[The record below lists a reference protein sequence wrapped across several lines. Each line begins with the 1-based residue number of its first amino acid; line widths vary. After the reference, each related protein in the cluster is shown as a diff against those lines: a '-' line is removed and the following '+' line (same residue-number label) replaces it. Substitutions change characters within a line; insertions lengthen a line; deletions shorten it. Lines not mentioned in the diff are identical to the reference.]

1 MDRNPAVEPDDVP
14 GGDAREAV
22 RRFFAPDGP
31 LARALGPSFEPRPE
45 QRVMAEAVL
54 AALQTDHLALIEA
67 GTGTGKS
74 LAYLVPAALYDGRT
88 VISTFTRHLQDQ
100 LATKDVPLVE
110 RALGRP
116 LEAIVMKGMANYLCR
131 RRLDAYL
138 RSAAVP
144 AEHDPRLAAL
154 LAWSRETQTGDRAE
168 LPWLRDDDPLW
179 REVQSGADVRLGS
192 RCPHFDHCFVTQLRR
207 RAAKARLI
215 IVNHHLFF
223 ADLAVPDESPSR
235 VLPAWDAVVF
245 DEAHELEDAAAGF
258 FGARVSSRRV
268 ELLRADAARRL
279 QSLGLGGR
287 SGTSGDRRAALDR
300 LDEAVR
306 DVGRLGERLAE
317 LAGGPAEGEGA
328 GRRAPLGEALTA
340 EEIGALYRAAD
351 DALERV
357 ERQLRTL
364 GEGDDELALLAVRC
378 AALRNDL
385 AEVMEGDDEAHVTWI
400 EPPRARS
407 LPPGPVPGSGRRKR
421 RGRGGAAEEEVRLP
435 PGLVLGRTPL
445 DIASLLQERL
455 YARGG
460 PVVFTSATLADHRG
474 FGFVRRR
481 FGLPAD
487 ALELRLA
494 SPFDFERQALLYV
507 PDDLPEPGESGYR
520 EALLART
527 AALLEQTG
535 GGALLLYTSFRNQ
548 RWMAEALRALG
559 WEDLL
564 VQGEAPRHVLLERLR
579 AERDAVLL
587 ATASFWQGVDVA
599 GDALRLVVIDKLPFD
614 VPDDPL
620 VRARIERIRRQGG
633 QPFGEYQ
640 VPVATLALR
649 QGFGR
654 LIRSR
659 RDRGIVAILDVR
671 LHRRRYGRAFLE
683 ALPKCAEARTLEQV
697 DTWWRG
703 TPPGRDEV

>member
-1 MDRNPAVEPDDVP
+1 MDPNPTAVPDDGP
-14 GGDAREAV
+14 ADDPREVV

-31 LARALGPSFEPRPE
+31 LARALGPSFEARPE
-45 QRVMAEAVL
+45 QRAMAETVL
-54 AALQTDHLALIEA
+54 AALQTDRLALVEA

-74 LAYLVPAALYDGRT
+74 LAYLVPAALYGGRT
-88 VISTFTRHLQDQ
+88 VVSTFTRHLQDQ
-100 LATKDVPLVE
+100 LATKDVPLIE

-116 LEAIVMKGMANYLCR
+116 LEAIVMKGMSNYLCR

-144 AEHDPRLAAL
+144 AEHDPRLSAL
-154 LAWSRETQTGDRAE
+154 AAWSRETQTGDRAE

-192 RCPHFDHCFVTQLRR
+192 RCPHFDRCFVTQLRR

-215 IVNHHLFF
+215 LVNHHLFF

-258 FGARVSSRRV
+258 FGARVSSRRI
-268 ELLRADAARRL
+268 EMFRADTARRL
-279 QSLGLGGR
+279 QSLGLGARRG
-287 SGTSGDRRAALDR
+287 SSGDRRTVLDR

-306 DVGRLGERLAE
+306 DLGRLGTRLAE
-317 LAGGPAEGEGA
+317 LAGGPAAGEGA

-340 EEIGALYRAAD
+340 EEIAALYRAAD

-364 GEGDDELALLAVRC
+364 GEGDDELALLAARC
-378 AALRNDL
+378 GALRRDL
-385 AEVMEGDDEAHVTWI
+385 AEVMRGDDEAHVTWI
-400 EPPRARS
+400 EPPRTPPRS
-407 LPPGPVPGSGRRKR
+407 GSDPESGRRTR
-421 RGRGGAAEEEVRLP
+421 RGRGGAAEDEVRLP

-455 YARGG
+455 YARGV

-474 FGFVRRR
+474 FDFVRRR
-481 FGLPAD
+481 FGLPAG
-487 ALELRLA
+487 AVELRLA

-507 PDDLPEPGESGYR
+507 PDDLPEPGEAGYR

-527 AALLEQTG
+527 AALLDLTG

-548 RWMAEALRALG
+548 RWMADALRAAG
-559 WEDLL
+559 REHLL
-564 VQGEAPRHVLLERLR
+564 VQGEAPRHLLLERLR
-579 AERDAVLL
+579 RERDAVLL

-620 VRARIERIRRQGG
+620 VRARIDRIRRQGG
-633 QPFGEYQ
+633 QPFVEYQ
-640 VPVATLALR
+640 VPAAALTLR

-671 LHRRRYGRAFLE
+671 LHRRRYGRAFWE
-683 ALPKCAEARTLEQV
+683 ALPRCAEARTWEQV
-697 DTWWRG
+697 EVWWRG
-703 TPPGRDEV
+703 RPT

>member
-1 MDRNPAVEPDDVP
+1 MRRDSAKPDD
-14 GGDAREAV
+14 GTGDDPREAV
-22 RRFFAPDGP
+22 RRFFASDGP

-45 QRVMAEAVL
+45 QLAMAEAVL

-74 LAYLVPAALYDGRT
+74 LAYLVPAALHEGRT

-116 LEAIVMKGMANYLCR
+116 LEAIVMKGMANYLCL
-131 RRLDAYL
+131 RRLDACV

-144 AEHDPRLAAL
+144 PEHDPRLAAL
-154 LAWSRETQTGDRAE
+154 LSWSRETETGDRAE

-192 RCPHFDHCFVTQLRR
+192 RCPHFDRCFVTRLRR
-207 RAAKARLI
+207 RAAKAHLI
-215 IVNHHLFF
+215 VVNHHLFF
-223 ADLAVPDESPSR
+223 ADLAVPEESPSR

-258 FGARVSSRRV
+258 FGVRVSSRRV
-268 ELLRADAARRL
+268 EQFRADVARRL
-279 QSLGLGGR
+279 QSLGLGSRGA
-287 SGTSGDRRAALDR
+287 TSGDRNAALDR

-317 LAGGPAEGEGA
+317 LAAGTTDGGDGA

-340 EEIGALYRAAD
+340 EEIRASYRATD
-351 DALERV
+351 DALDRV
-357 ERQLRTL
+357 EQRLRAL
-364 GEGDDELALLAVRC
+364 GEGDDELALLAARC
-378 AALRNDL
+378 RTLRDDL

-400 EPPRARS
+400 EPPRSDAIA
-407 LPPGPVPGSGRRKR
+407 GPAPERGRRSR
-421 RGRGGAAEEEVRLP
+421 RGRGTAEKEVRLP

-455 YARGG
+455 YARGN

-474 FGFVRRR
+474 FDFVRRR

-487 ALELRLA
+487 AFELRLA
-494 SPFDFERQALLYV
+494 SPFDFERQAMLYV
-507 PDDLPEPGESGYR
+507 PDDLPEPGEAGYR

-527 AALLEQTG
+527 AALLELTG

-548 RWMAEALRALG
+548 RWMSAALRALG
-559 WEDLL
+559 REDLL

-579 AERDAVLL
+579 SARDAVLL

-599 GDALRLVVIDKLPFD
+599 GEALRLVVIDKLPFD

-620 VRARIERIRRQGG
+620 VRARIERIRRAGG
-633 QPFGEYQ
+633 NPFTEYQ
-640 VPVATLALR
+640 VPAAALALR

-654 LIRSR
+654 LIRSA
-659 RDRGIVAILDVR
+659 RDRGIVGILDVR

-683 ALPKCAEARTLEQV
+683 ALPRCAEARTLEQV
-697 DTWWRG
+697 EAWWRG
-703 TPPGRDEV
+703 AAPALGET

>member
-1 MDRNPAVEPDDVP
+1 MDRNPAAAPDDVP
-14 GGDAREAV
+14 ADDPREAV

-31 LARALGPSFEPRPE
+31 LARTLGPSFEPRPE

-54 AALQTDHLALIEA
+54 SALQTDQLALIEA

-74 LAYLVPAALYDGRT
+74 LAYLVPAALYGGRT

-154 LAWSRETQTGDRAE
+154 LAWSRETRTGDRAE

-192 RCPHFDHCFVTQLRR
+192 RCPHFERCFVTLLRR
-207 RAAKARLI
+207 RAAKAHLI
-215 IVNHHLFF
+215 VVNHHLFF

-258 FGARVSSRRV
+258 FGARVSSRRI
-268 ELLRADAARRL
+268 ELLRTDTARRL

-287 SGTSGDRRAALDR
+287 GGTSGDRRAALDR

-317 LAGGPAEGEGA
+317 LAAGPAEGEAA
-328 GRRAPLGEALTA
+328 GRRAPLGQALTA
-340 EEIGALYRAAD
+340 EEVGALYRAAD

-378 AALRNDL
+378 GALRHDL
-385 AEVMEGDDEAHVTWI
+385 AEVMEGDDETHVTWI
-400 EPPRARS
+400 EPPRTS
-407 LPPGPVPGSGRRKR
+407 LRPAPPPGSGRRR
-421 RGRGGAAEEEVRLP
+421 RRARGEAAEEVRLP

-445 DIASLLQERL
+445 DIAALLQERL
-455 YARGG
+455 YARGA
-460 PVVFTSATLADHRG
+460 PVIFTSATLADHRG

-481 FGLPAD
+481 FGLPPD

-507 PDDLPEPGESGYR
+507 PEDLPEPSEAGYR

-527 AALLEQTG
+527 AALLELTG

-548 RWMAEALRALG
+548 RWMADALRAMG
-559 WEDLL
+559 REELL

-579 AERDAVLL
+579 RERDAVLL

-640 VPVATLALR
+640 VPVAALALR

-683 ALPKCAEARTLEQV
+683 ALPKCAEARTLDRV
-697 DTWWRG
+697 DAWWRG
-703 TPPGRDEV
+703 APPAPVEA